1 MESLELDNEQMDEN
15 CLFKAIIIVT
25 LDGLETPC
33 VTVAIMN
40 RIFRNRTELELH
52 SKSEFSS
59 SVFSVDADL

>member
-33 VTVAIMN
+33 VTVATMN
-40 RIFRNRTELELH
+40 RIFLNRTELELH
-52 SKSEFSS
+52 SESEFSS